1 MKRVKQMAMRGL
13 AACLFLGMLAGCGA
27 SQPTE
32 EDKGSAAAG
41 SAVQEQSQPEE
52 KLFDAGPTV
61 RVDGRKMKTE
71 SVRLG
76 KTIMISAEEFA
87 DMMQAEYQYDVD
99 RQTATITWN
108 DRKAVLTVD
117 EPKVELNGKTVRVK
131 APIIVDDTVYIP
143 ATKVAKELA
152 ADARVHKDVLYI
164 TPYAGDWDV
173 PEGYSVPVLMY
184 HAVSDNLWGGAE
196 LFVSPSSMEEQ
207 LLYLK
212 EHGYTTIT
220 FEDLYRIDEIEK
232 PVMLTFDDGYDDN
245 YEYLYPLLRKYDS
258 KATIFMIS
266 GRIGSKETHK
276 MTAKQLKELS
286 RSDLVSIQSHTFTH
300 ESLGTLSRRDQEAQ
314 IKQAANALLECTG
327 KYPFVL
333 CYPHGSYNE
342 DTLDIEKK
350 YHHFGIKINGGLYR
364 TGDNPLLVNRY
375 YVSRYTDLSTFASY
389 LQ

>member
-1 MKRVKQMAMRGL
+1 MKRMKQAAAGGL
-13 AACLFLGMLAGCGA
+13 AACLLAAMLVGCGA
-27 SQPTE
+27 SQPQGSAGSSA
-32 EDKGSAAAG
+32 GSAA
-41 SAVQEQSQPEE
+41 SAQTQPEE
-52 KLFDAGPTV
+52 KPFDAGPTV
-61 RVDGRKMKTE
+61 RVDGRKMKAD

-87 DMMQAEYQYDVD
+87 DKMQAEYEYDAD
-99 RQTATITWN
+99 RKTVTITWN
-108 DRKAVLTVD
+108 DRTAKLEVD
-117 EPKVELNGKTVRVK
+117 EPKAELNGKTKRVK
-131 APIIVDDTVYIP
+131 APIIVDNTVYIP
-143 ATKVAKELA
+143 ATKVAKALA

-266 GRIGSKETHK
+266 GRIGSAETHK

-286 RSDLVSIQSHTFTH
+286 RSGLVSIQSHTFTH
-300 ESLGTLSRRDQEAQ
+300 EPLGTLSRRDQEAQ
-314 IKQAANALLECTG
+314 IHQAADALLECTG

-342 DTLDIEKK
+342 DTLALMPK
-350 YHHFGIKINGGLYR
+350 YHHFGLKINGGLYQ
-364 TGDNPLLVNRY
+364 TGDNPFLVNRY
-375 YVSRYTDLSTFASY
+375 YVSRYTDISTFASY

>member
-1 MKRVKQMAMRGL
+1 MKRTGQILAWGL
-13 AACLFLGMLAGCGA
+13 TACLLVGMLTACGT
-27 SQPTE
+27 SQPQE
-32 EDKGSAAAG
+32 NADAATG
-41 SAVQEQSQPEE
+41 SAVAAQQTE
-52 KLFDAGPTV
+52 KTEALFAAGPTV
-61 RVDGRKMKTE
+61 RIDGRKMKTD

-76 KTIMISAEEFA
+76 KTIMISAEEFT
-87 DMMQAEYQYDVD
+87 DRMQADYEYDVD
-99 RQTATITWN
+99 SKSVTITWN
-108 DRKAVLTVD
+108 DRTAKLTVD
-117 EPKVELNGKTVRVK
+117 KPKAELNGKETRVK
-131 APIIVDDTVYIP
+131 APIMVDDTVYIP
-143 ATKVAKELA
+143 ATKVAKALA
-152 ADARVHKDVLYI
+152 ADARVHKGVLYI

-207 LLYLK
+207 LAYLK

-232 PVMLTFDDGYDDN
+232 PVLLTFDDGYDDN
-245 YEYLYPLLRKYDS
+245 YEYLYPLLKKYDS

-266 GRIGSKETHK
+266 GRIGSAETHK

-286 RSDLVSIQSHTFTH
+286 RSGLVSIQSHTFTH
-300 ESLGTLSRRDQEAQ
+300 EQLGTLSRRDQEAQ

-350 YHHFGIKINGGLYR
+350 YHHFGIKINGGLYH

>member
-1 MKRVKQMAMRGL
+1 MKRTGQILAWGL
-13 AACLFLGMLAGCGA
+13 TACLLVGMLTACGT
-27 SQPTE
+27 SQPQE
-32 EDKGSAAAG
+32 NADAATG
-41 SAVQEQSQPEE
+41 SAVAAQQTE
-52 KLFDAGPTV
+52 KTEALFAAGPTV
-61 RVDGRKMKTE
+61 RIDGRKMKTD

-76 KTIMISAEEFA
+76 KTIMISAEEFT
-87 DMMQAEYQYDVD
+87 DRMQADYEYDVD
-99 RQTATITWN
+99 SKTVTITWN
-108 DRKAVLTVD
+108 DRTAKLTVD
-117 EPKVELNGKTVRVK
+117 KPKAELNGKETRVK
-131 APIIVDDTVYIP
+131 APIMVDDTVYIP
-143 ATKVAKELA
+143 ATKVAKALA
-152 ADARVHKDVLYI
+152 ADARVHKGVLYI

-184 HAVSDNLWGGAE
+184 HAVSDNIWGGTE

-207 LLYLK
+207 LAYLK

-232 PVMLTFDDGYDDN
+232 PVLLTFDDGYDDN
-245 YEYLYPLLRKYDS
+245 YEYLYPLLKKYDS

-266 GRIGSKETHK
+266 GRIGSAETHK

-286 RSDLVSIQSHTFTH
+286 RSGLVSIQSHTFTH
-300 ESLGTLSRRDQEAQ
+300 EQLGTLSRRDQEAQ

-350 YHHFGIKINGGLYR
+350 YHHFGIKINGGLYH

-375 YVSRYTDLSTFASY
+375 YISRYTDLSTFASY